1 MCLTV
6 DYHSECI
13 DLTMKHGVGVITFA
27 CMSEKGSGER
37 AFKYGS
43 MNACAYIK
51 IQAKLTPSLFNLS
64 KRGL

>member
-27 CMSEKGSGER
+27 CMSEKGARER
-37 AFKYGS
+37 AFIDGS

-51 IQAKLTPSLFNLS
+51 IQAKLTPSLFDLTR
-64 KRGL
+64 RGL